1 MTFFNTASPVLA
13 DANVRHALI
22 GGADIPSI
30 IKKLDYQTRAVNEPF
45 LAGQLGYDKTYAQTS
60 YDPASAASTLTQA
73 GWVVGNDGI
82 RVKAGKPLRFTLVGT
97 DTPEAKAVTNAL
109 SGTGGRLVR
118 MCK

>member
-22 GGADIPSI
+22 GVPTFRPSLKSLI
-30 IKKLDYQTRAVNEPF
+30 TRHVAVNEPF

-73 GWVVGNDGI
+73 GW
-82 RVKAGKPLRFTLVGT
+82 
-97 DTPEAKAVTNAL
+97 
-109 SGTGGRLVR
+109 
-118 MCK
+118 